1 MPLQDGGDDQIPR
14 LVPCIQGVVTIS
26 RELLVMREEDDLC
39 STRGLHFP
47 NTDSWRLHVKSK

>member
-26 RELLVMREEDDLC
+26 RELFVMREED
-39 STRGLHFP
+39 GL
-47 NTDSWRLHVKSK
+47 